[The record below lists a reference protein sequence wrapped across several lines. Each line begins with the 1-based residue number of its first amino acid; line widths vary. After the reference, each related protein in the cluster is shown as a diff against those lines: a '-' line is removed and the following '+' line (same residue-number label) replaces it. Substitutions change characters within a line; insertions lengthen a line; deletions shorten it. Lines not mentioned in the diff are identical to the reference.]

1 MFWVRLLQQCCLQ
14 IRGLQEGKDSAGCVE
29 FTSAEAC
36 GLNTEVLMPFSMFQ
50 TSTSSS
56 DLLFSMKVAKET
68 ITLIIHI
75 QECFTEIV
83 NFI

>member
-1 MFWVRLLQQCCLQ
+1 M
-14 IRGLQEGKDSAGCVE
+14 E